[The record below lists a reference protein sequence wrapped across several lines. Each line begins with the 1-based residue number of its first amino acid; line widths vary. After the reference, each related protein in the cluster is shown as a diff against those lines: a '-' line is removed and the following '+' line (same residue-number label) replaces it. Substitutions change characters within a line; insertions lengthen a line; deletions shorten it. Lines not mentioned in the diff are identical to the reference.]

1 MKIAIVG
8 LGYVG
13 LPLALAFAEKGVEV
27 LGIDTDPSKVMLLEP
42 DLPRGVGQIHRCRE
56 GGAGIKLGAALRYR
70 SDHSRRLRQI
80 STAAEGKMS

>member
-27 LGIDTDPSKVMLLEP
+27 VGIDTDPSKAILLWS
-42 DLPRGVGQIHRCRE
+42 DLSRGVDKFSNAEKARQE
-56 GGAGIKLGAALRYR
+56 LGWAPRYDMDLTFA
-70 SDHSRRLRQI
+70 SPTSNTSGSWRLG
-80 STAAEGKMS
+80 S